1 MNIKF
6 NKLHLTN
13 FLSFADAEIN
23 LDDNGYTLVT
33 GVNENPDDNAISN
46 GSGKSSIWEAIS
58 WCLTGETIR
67 GTRDVVRLGCNDTC
81 TVTLEFKA
89 DNKNYKVIRTKD
101 PSNLYVYVNGVDKSG
116 KGIRDTS
123 KLLTQYL
130 PDLTS
135 SLIGS
140 VIILGQG
147 LPQRFTN
154 NNPSGRKEVLE
165 TLSQSDFMIYDLKTR
180 IQTRKEVLDK
190 QLREIQDKE
199 VSLNSIIQILEKNLE
214 EIKNQINDLQE
225 TDYDNVFTELENEKK
240 KYEEIINNLKNE
252 IESNSNNLNSLQ
264 KELAKLNNSYQNA
277 YNKIKD
283 EYNENILILNTN
295 VTSTNSE
302 IKTLKKEINEL
313 ESISD
318 ICPTCGQKLPDVHKI
333 DTTERHNKLDELLEI
348 YKEQKEK
355 LDNKKEELENKLN
368 ECTNSFNNNIKEIK
382 ENINNIST
390 NIENTKIE
398 LNKNENTLSTINSNI
413 LTYKVKYENYKN
425 NYQSLIDSIEGK
437 EKEIKENKENLLYY
451 NNEENIIN
459 SHLEVINKMNSVTS
473 REFRGYLL
481 NNIISFINDKAK
493 EYSLEVFDT
502 NKISFTQDAN
512 NISISYDGK
521 EYECLSGGEKQKI
534 DLIVQLAIRDMLCKF
549 LNFSS
554 NIIVLDELF
563 DNLDSIGCQKVLD
576 LISKKLNDVES
587 IYIVTHH
594 SDISIPADKEIRIIK
609 GKDKVSKIDL

>member
-101 PSNLYVYVNGVDKSG
+101 PSNLYVYVNGVDRSG

-123 KLLTQYL
+123 KLLAQYL

-225 TDYDNVFTELENEKK
+225 TDYDNIFIELENEKT
-240 KYEEIINNLKNE
+240 KYEEIINNLRNE
-252 IESNSNNLNSLQ
+252 IESNTNNLTSLQ
-264 KELAKLNNSYQNA
+264 KELAKLNNSYQNT

-283 EYNENILILNTN
+283 DYNEHILNLNTE
-295 VTSTNSE
+295 VTSTNLE
-302 IKTLKKEINEL
+302 IKTLEKEIKEL

-333 DTTERHNKLDELLEI
+333 DTTERHNKLDKLLEI

-355 LDNKKEELENKLN
+355 LDNKKEELENKLT
-368 ECTNSFNNNIKEIK
+368 ECTNSFNNNIKDIK

-413 LTYKVKYENYKN
+413 LTYQVKYENYKN

-502 NKISFTQDAN
+502 DKISFTQDVN

-594 SDISIPADKEIRIIK
+594 SDISIPADKEIKIIK
-609 GKDKVSKIDL
+609 GKDKVSRIDL